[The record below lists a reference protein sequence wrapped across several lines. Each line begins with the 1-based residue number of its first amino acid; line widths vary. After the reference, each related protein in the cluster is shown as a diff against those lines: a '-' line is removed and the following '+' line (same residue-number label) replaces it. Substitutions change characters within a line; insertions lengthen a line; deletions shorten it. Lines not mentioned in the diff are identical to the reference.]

1 MASLLVLKG
10 NNPGQRIQLTEDT
23 IVLGRNPDCQVP
35 IGGTAVSRNHAQI
48 LRIQGKYYIEDL
60 KSRNGTFVNNE
71 QVTSRLPLNEND
83 RIKICDFLC
92 TFHET
97 AARPL
102 PAELSPEEPEPP
114 DDPAASTVEASL
126 SHASSNLL
134 LESQPAEKLKAL
146 LDITSNLSKTLELE
160 PLLPKIVDSL
170 FQLFKQA
177 DRGFI
182 ILRDESGKRLIPK
195 AIKAR
200 RAADETSAMFS
211 RSIVRQCVET
221 VQALLSDD
229 ASHDSR
235 FAMSQSIAD
244 FRIRS
249 VMCAPLWSQE
259 GRAFGAIQL
268 DTQDRAKKFTQDD
281 LKLLMG
287 VASQAS
293 VAMENAKLHEEQI
306 VSERFK
312 RDLELARE
320 VQRGFLPRRPP
331 ELPGYEFFPYY
342 DSAQEVGGDYY
353 DFIQVTSQRL
363 ATLVGDVAGKGV
375 PAALL
380 MAKVSADARFCML
393 TEAEPAAGVTKLNA
407 LLQQAGLSD
416 RFVTLV
422 AALLDTNEHTVTLV
436 NAGHPSPLVYRAAT
450 MSLEEA
456 TPKEVVGLPLG
467 VVDGFEYASCQVKLA
482 PGDCVFIFTDGV
494 TDAMDVQ
501 NLQFQMKGIYAALQ
515 GGSFTPRTLGERI
528 VKAVKQH
535 AAGRDQHDDITLACF
550 GRKSQ

>member
-10 NNPGQRIQLTEDT
+10 NNPGQRIQLNEDM

-35 IGGTAVSRNHAQI
+35 IAGTAVSRNHAQI
-48 LRIQGKYYIEDL
+48 VLVQGKYYIEDL

-71 QVTSRLPLNEND
+71 QVTSRLPLNDND

-92 TFHET
+92 TFHESAT
-97 AARPL
+97 KPL
-102 PAELSPEEPEPP
+102 PPELGPEEPEPP

-134 LESQPAEKLKAL
+134 LESQPAEKVKAL
-146 LDITSNLSKTLELE
+146 LEITSNLSKTLELE

-170 FQLFKQA
+170 FQVFKQA

-182 ILRDESGKRLIPK
+182 ILRDETGKRLIPK
-195 AIKAR
+195 VFKAR
-200 RAADETSAMFS
+200 RAADEANSMFS
-211 RSIVRQCVET
+211 RSIVKQCLET

-235 FAMSQSIAD
+235 FSMSQSIAD

-259 GRAFGAIQL
+259 GKTFGVIQL
-268 DTQDRAKKFTQDD
+268 DTQDRGKKFTKDD
-281 LKLLMG
+281 LEFLMG
-287 VASQAS
+287 VARQAS
-293 VAMENAKLHEEQI
+293 LAFENAKMHEDQI

-312 RDLELARE
+312 RDRELARE
-320 VQRGFLPRRPP
+320 VQRGFLPRRVP
-331 ELPGYEFFPYY
+331 EMPGYEFFPYY

-353 DFIQVTSQRL
+353 DFIQMTSQRL

-393 TEAEPAAGVTKLNA
+393 TETEPAAGVTKLNA
-407 LLQQAGLSD
+407 SLQQAGLAD

-422 AALLDTNEHTVTLV
+422 AAVLDTSDHSVTLV
-436 NAGHPSPLVYRAAT
+436 NAGHPSPLLYRAAT

-456 TPKEVVGLPLG
+456 TPRELVGLPLG
-467 VVDGFEYASCQVKLA
+467 VVDGFEYASCQIKLA
-482 PGDCVFIFTDGV
+482 PGDCLLVFTDGV
-494 TDAMDVQ
+494 TDAMDAN
-501 NLQFQMKGIYAALQ
+501 NLQFHVKGIYSALQ
-515 GGSFTPRTLGERI
+515 GESFTPRTLGERI

-535 AAGRDQHDDITLACF
+535 AAGRDPHDDITLVCF

>member
-10 NNPGQRIQLTEDT
+10 SNPGQRIELTEDT
-23 IVLGRNPDCQVP
+23 VVLGRNPDCQVP

-71 QVTSRLPLNEND
+71 QVTNRLALNEND

-92 TFHET
+92 TFHEQ
-97 AARPL
+97 AAKPL
-102 PAELSPEEPEPP
+102 PPELSPEEPEPP
-114 DDPAASTVEASL
+114 EDPAASTVEASL

-134 LESQPAEKLKAL
+134 LESQPKEKVKAL
-146 LDITSNLSKTLELE
+146 LEISNNLSKTLELD

-170 FQLFKQA
+170 FQVFKQA

-182 ILRDESGKRLIPK
+182 ILRDESGKKLIPK
-195 AIKAR
+195 VFKAR
-200 RAADETSAMFS
+200 RPADETNASFS
-211 RSIVRQCVET
+211 RSIVKQCLET

-259 GRAFGAIQL
+259 GKTFGVIQL
-268 DTQDRAKKFTQDD
+268 DTQDRGKKFTKDD
-281 LKLLMG
+281 LEFLIG
-287 VASQAS
+287 VARQAS
-293 VAMENAKLHEEQI
+293 LAFENAKLHEEQI
-306 VSERFK
+306 ATERFK

-320 VQRGFLPRRPP
+320 VQRGFLPRRVP
-331 ELPGYEFFPYY
+331 EVAGYEFFPYY

-353 DFIQVTSQRL
+353 DFIQVSSNRL

-393 TEAEPAAGVTKLNA
+393 TETDPAAGVTKLNA

-422 AALLDTNEHTVTLV
+422 AAMLDTNDHTVTLV
-436 NAGHPSPLVYRAAT
+436 NAGHPSPLVYRAVTGAF
-450 MSLEEA
+450 EEA

-467 VVDGFEYASCQVKLA
+467 VVDGFEYASCRIKLE
-482 PGDCVFIFTDGV
+482 PGDCLLIYTDGV

-501 NLQFQMKGIYAALQ
+501 NLQFQVKGIYNAVR
-515 GGSFTPRTLGERI
+515 GESFTARTLGERI

-535 AAGRDQHDDITLACF
+535 AAGRDQHDDITLACL

>member
-1 MASLLVLKG
+1 M
-10 NNPGQRIQLTEDT
+10 
-23 IVLGRNPDCQVP
+23 
-35 IGGTAVSRNHAQI
+35 
-48 LRIQGKYYIEDL
+48 
-60 KSRNGTFVNNE
+60 
-71 QVTSRLPLNEND
+71 
-83 RIKICDFLC
+83 
-92 TFHET
+92 
-97 AARPL
+97 
-102 PAELSPEEPEPP
+102 
-114 DDPAASTVEASL
+114 
-126 SHASSNLL
+126 
-134 LESQPAEKLKAL
+134 ESQPAEKVKAL
-146 LDITSNLSKTLELE
+146 LDITTNLSKTLELE

-170 FQLFKQA
+170 FQVFKQA

-182 ILRDESGKRLIPK
+182 ILRDETGKRLVPK
-195 AIKAR
+195 VFKAR
-200 RAADETSAMFS
+200 RAADEANSMFS
-211 RSIVRQCVET
+211 RSIVKQCLET

-235 FAMSQSIAD
+235 FSMSQSIAD

-259 GRAFGAIQL
+259 GKTFGVIQL
-268 DTQDRAKKFTQDD
+268 DTQDRTKKFTKDD
-281 LKLLMG
+281 LEFLMG
-287 VASQAS
+287 VARQAS
-293 VAMENAKLHEEQI
+293 LAFENAKMHEEQI
-306 VSERFK
+306 VTERFK

-320 VQRGFLPRRPP
+320 VQRGFLPRRVP
-331 ELPGYEFFPYY
+331 EVPGYEFFPYY

-393 TEAEPAAGVTKLNA
+393 TETEPAAGVTKLNA

-422 AALLDTNEHTVTLV
+422 AAMLDTNDHTVTLV

-450 MSLEEA
+450 CAFEEA
-456 TPKEVVGLPLG
+456 TPKDVVGLPLG
-467 VVDGFEYASCQVKLA
+467 VVDGFEYASCQIKLEA
-482 PGDCVFIFTDGV
+482 GDCLLIYTDGV

-501 NLQFQMKGIYAALQ
+501 NLQFQVKGIHNAVR
-515 GGSFTPRTLGERI
+515 GESFTPRTLGERI

-535 AAGRDQHDDITLACF
+535 AAGRDQHDDITLACL
-550 GRKSQ
+550 GRKSP